1 MGNGESAM
9 GKPKRK
15 FSDEVKLAAVNDY
28 VTGRKSAAQVAA
40 ELGVSPG
47 QIYSWRVKLDE
58 IAKGSRVDELT
69 SSGRSKEDAKFILEL
84 EAERDA
90 YQRTVGEQTMIIEL
104 LKKRLRS
111 TNSQQ
116 RSELTG
122 LIETLERAVQKRK
135 LVK

>member
-1 MGNGESAM
+1 M
-9 GKPKRK
+9 GKPKRR
-15 FSDEVKLAAVNDY
+15 FSDDVKLAAVNDY

-47 QIYSWRVKLDE
+47 QIYAWRVKLDE

-69 SSGRSKEDAKFILEL
+69 SSGRSAEDAKFILEL

-111 TNSQQ
+111 TSSQQ

>member
-1 MGNGESAM
+1 M

-15 FSDEVKLAAVNDY
+15 FTEEMKRSAVDDY
-28 VTGRKSAAQVAA
+28 VSGRKSAAQVAA
-40 ELGVSPG
+40 ELGIAPG
-47 QIYSWRVKLDE
+47 QIYSWRVKFDE
-58 IAKGSRVDELT
+58 LAKGAKINDLMA
-69 SSGRSKEDAKFILEL
+69 SGRSAEDIKYILDL

-104 LKKRLRS
+104 LKKRLKS
-111 TNSQQ
+111 TSSQQ

-135 LVK
+135 PAK

>member
-1 MGNGESAM
+1 M
-9 GKPKRK
+9 GKPRRK
-15 FSDEVKLAAVNDY
+15 FSDEVKLSAVNDY
-28 VTGRKSAAQVAA
+28 VTGRKSVAQVAA

-47 QIYSWRVKLDE
+47 QIYSRRVKLDE
-58 IAKGSRVDELT
+58 IARGAKIDELS
-69 SSGRSKEDAKFILEL
+69 SSGRSPEDVKFILEL
-84 EAERDA
+84 IAERDA

-111 TNSQQ
+111 TSSQQ

-135 LVK
+135 LGK